1 MRKTSSNE
9 PLYDSLT
16 LDSSPGNDLS
26 TRRDLKK
33 ENKTSMQIRHIKPQ
47 LEHPARS
54 RGGSWVYVSH
64 LELEFFLR
72 GFQLMLFLSFIK
84 QIIVETNATCLS
96 FGSFRFHST
105 PFGIGVIR
113 HVQLIHNFNIS

>member
-16 LDSSPGNDLS
+16 LDSSPGNDLFS
-26 TRRDLKK
+26 RRALKK

-54 RGGSWVYVSH
+54 RGGRGFKSR
-64 LELEFFLR
+64 LELDVFSR
-72 GFQLMLFLSFIK
+72 GFQLMPFLSFIK
-84 QIIVETNATCLS
+84 QIIAKTNATCLS
-96 FGSFRFHST
+96 FCSFRFHLT

-113 HVQLIHNFNIS
+113 QVQLIHNFNIS